1 LLLCFQLQGY
11 VGSGAV
17 VVVGW
22 VETVEGGAAGPADD
36 HRPFICV
43 VAATHCEEEWTGV
56 LIFVKELGS
65 VAGDESGKDLMSSF
79 PQTPAGV
86 LSQELDAGLE
96 SFGKDYGVI

>member
-1 LLLCFQLQGY
+1 
-11 VGSGAV
+11 
-17 VVVGW
+17 
-22 VETVEGGAAGPADD
+22 
-36 HRPFICV
+36 V
-43 VAATHCEEEWTGV
+43 VATTHCEEEWTGV